1 MVRAYFTVKSAE
13 YFLDGHETEDKVF
26 AYLEAAVYNS
36 VEKDKVPEIYL
47 LALTKFY
54 STLPELT
61 AEQRELCQSVVD
73 VLIEA
78 GMVFAYFKDLARFI
92 IIPGNILDK
101 EIIEYHGMRDAK
113 PYLRLRILPEE
124 EEYHYEEMR
133 PVYKGI
139 YIREKVLFEGEIM
152 EYQILEDAE
161 GGRLIAAE
169 GSISCR
175 EVVTRAPGNRFACL
189 NEMSLSLD
197 LKNETALKEKME
209 EYVKKDA
216 AVTELFHLL

>member
-1 MVRAYFTVKSAE
+1 MP
-13 YFLDGHETEDKVF
+13 D
-26 AYLEAAVYNS
+26 
-36 VEKDKVPEIYL
+36 IYL
-47 LALTKFY
+47 LALTKYY
-54 STLPELT
+54 STLPELKE
-61 AEQRELCQSVVD
+61 EQRELCQSVVD

-92 IIPGNILDK
+92 IIPGDILDK
-101 EIIEYHGMRDAK
+101 EIIEYHGARDVK
-113 PYLRLRILPEE
+113 PYLWLRILPEE

-152 EYQILEDAE
+152 EYQIKEDADGE
-161 GGRLIAAE
+161 RRIAAE

-189 NEMSLSLD
+189 NEMSLSQD

-209 EYVKKDA
+209 EYVRKDA
-216 AVTELFHLL
+216 VVASLFHLL